1 MTADLHARIAQL
13 EAERDDYKA
22 DALRLHKFATNR
34 LDEIIPLK
42 ADLAKAREDNQRP
55 TMWCQACGTVTR
67 NGECDCTSM
76 QSPELQDLQD
86 YAREFH
92 RQSDEA
98 ICALT
103 AERDALRERV
113 EKDYARLPGLLR
125 YLRNLMIFTEPVAK
139 LLAGG
144 GPHEWGYRD
153 ITDGTFIADNAPFE
167 MAGTLEAIRQALDG
181 EKG

>member
-13 EAERDDYKA
+13 EA
-22 DALRLHKFATNR
+22 
-34 LDEIIPLK
+34 
-42 ADLAKAREDNQRP
+42 DLAKAREDNRRP

-103 AERDALRERV
+103 AERDALREERA
-113 EKDYARLPGLLR
+113 EAIKLMTQYAREAGEAAGKMETAKWPGVIDEWREQNIVLQGRLKTAQAAFSR
-125 YLRNLMIFTEPVAK
+125 FRDDLKTAPAVLQTNALVTSEWHVKNL
-139 LLAGG
+139 G
-144 GPHEWGYRD
+144 
-153 ITDGTFIADNAPFE
+153 
-167 MAGTLEAIRQALDG
+167 QALAQDG

>member
-1 MTADLHARIAQL
+1 MTADLHARIAEL
-13 EAERDDYKA
+13 EAERDDAVQVAMDRA
-22 DALRLHKFATNR
+22 DGLLEAQVQIDTLT
-34 LDEIIPLK
+34 D
-42 ADLAKAREDNQRP
+42 DLAKAREERDVETCRHHDTKGALGATQQR
-55 TMWCQACGTVTR
+55 ASRLTV
-67 NGECDCTSM
+67 
-76 QSPELQDLQD
+76 
-86 YAREFH
+86 
-92 RQSDEA
+92 
-98 ICALT
+98 
-103 AERDALRERV
+103 ERDALRERV